1 MCIFLQI
8 LTEQDVIILKS
19 CLSKFACITW
29 EMTWIMDSIM
39 LYIGSEHWARY
50 TNLTTEWCWY
60 IKHYEESRERER
72 ETGIKAER
80 KIENI
85 KIKYIDI
92 DS

>member
-1 MCIFLQI
+1 MS
-8 LTEQDVIILKS
+8 TEQ
-19 CLSKFACITW
+19 
-29 EMTWIMDSIM
+29 
-39 LYIGSEHWARY
+39 GSEHWARY

-60 IKHYEESRERER
+60 IKHYEDSRERER
-72 ETGIKAER
+72 EAGIQAER